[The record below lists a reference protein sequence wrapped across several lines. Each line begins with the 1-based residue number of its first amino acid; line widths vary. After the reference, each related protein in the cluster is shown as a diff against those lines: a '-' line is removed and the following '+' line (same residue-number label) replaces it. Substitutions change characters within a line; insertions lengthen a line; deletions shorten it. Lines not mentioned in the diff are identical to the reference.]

1 VTFFNP
7 SMRSLLYLRTLL
19 LLAFS
24 LLLSEYAMATHIRA
38 GEITARRVD
47 PQSFTYEIT
56 LTGYADR
63 DSQVIFGS
71 NGTLDFGDGTSLVIN
86 NDGNT
91 QPGDP
96 NYVSREP
103 LTADTWVYV
112 LKVRHT
118 FPSART
124 YVVSFREFYRNENVL
139 NMDNSVNMPFYIE
152 TVIVIDPFIGV
163 NNTPQLLV
171 PPVDKAAVGKLYLHN
186 PGAYDID
193 GDSLSYR
200 LVICQQDNN
209 VPVANYRFPPNTF
222 PEGDPRNGTSLT
234 GGEPFLTLDEL
245 TGDLVWNTPGTR
257 GEYNVA
263 FVVEEWRKIQGKYY
277 SLGYVTRD
285 MQIIVED
292 TDNNPPVLEI
302 PEDIC
307 VVAGQKIEEVIRV
320 TDPDGDNVDL
330 FAYGGVF
337 DLGATFAGGTNL
349 ATPAASTFTWQ
360 TECIDV
366 RSQPYQVV
374 FRARDLRGGGVSLTD
389 IKTWNIR
396 VVAPPPVVESLE
408 PVGSRAI
415 EVNFNRNSYACSQAQ
430 FMQVWRREG
439 SANVPLDTCI
449 TGMPAGYGYELVD
462 VRAFN
467 RFPFVDDANGR
478 GLKPG
483 ATYCYR
489 FVAVLPEPNGGES
502 LRSEEMCVTL
512 PAKIPLITNV
522 SIEETAETGGEIL
535 VRWMPGPDIDAAE
548 VRPPYSYDL
557 YRAEGFEGGSYT
569 LVADN
574 ITDTVFVDAAS
585 ELNTRDQVYNY
596 YVMLHDASGTAVDS
610 SSTASTVRLTP
621 VPGVDNIT
629 IQWQAQVPWSNAVEA
644 YPLHDIYRNHVD
656 PADPDRLVLI
666 AQVNVVRGGGPNN
679 TSRFSYTDTGAD
691 AGTGPLLDDVEYC
704 YLVVT
709 SGSYSNPQV
718 PEPLLNKSQRICSF
732 LKDEVPPCPPLEFV
746 LSNLT
751 SCEEVIQN
759 TDCGVNVFT
768 NILDWNANT
777 DAACGN
783 DLAYWQVYYSY
794 DGTDFEVVGTPTDS
808 RFEHTMEDNMAGFYY
823 IRAVDTSGNLSDSSN
838 VVMRDNCPNYW
849 LPNVLTRNNDGLNE
863 ELRPALPNQIPEA
876 PGSHCARFVES
887 VKFTVYNR
895 WGKEVYS
902 YSSAER
908 AEPDIY
914 IRWKGRGN
922 NGELLSNGTYYY
934 VVEVTYRV
942 LDPDKRHQQIKGW
955 VQLMGDGTTDTQ

>member
-1 VTFFNP
+1 
-7 SMRSLLYLRTLL
+7 MALSLFLVESAL
-19 LLAFS
+19 
-24 LLLSEYAMATHIRA
+24 ATHIRA

-56 LTGYADR
+56 LRGYTDT
-63 DSQVIFGS
+63 DSNILFGGT
-71 NGTLDFGDGTSLVIN
+71 GTLNFGDGTSLTVN
-86 NDGNT
+86 NDGDDIPRT
-91 QPGDP
+91 
-96 NYVSREP
+96 RITE
-103 LTADTWVYV
+103 DTWLYE
-112 LKVRHT
+112 LMVRHT

-124 YVVSFREFYRNENVL
+124 YVISFMEVYRNPGIL
-139 NMDNSVNMPFYIE
+139 NMNASEQMPFYIE

-171 PPVDKAAVGKLYLHN
+171 PPVDKGAVDKLYLHN

-200 LVICQQDNN
+200 LVICRQDSDE
-209 VPVANYRFPPNTF
+209 PVANYRFPHETYP
-222 PEGDPRNGTSLT
+222 PGDPRNGTT
-234 GGEPFLTLDEL
+234 VNGEPPILTLDEI
-245 TGDLVWNTPGTR
+245 TGDLVWNSPGTC
-257 GEYNVA
+257 GEYNIA
-263 FVVEEWRKIQGKYY
+263 FVVEEWRKINGKYY
-277 SLGYVTRD
+277 TLGYVTRD
-285 MQIIVED
+285 MQIIVEC

-307 VVAGQKIEEVIRV
+307 IVAGQKLEEIIRV

-337 DLGATFAGGTNL
+337 NLGATFEGGTNMT
-349 ATPAASTFTWQ
+349 TPAQSTFSWQ

-366 RSQPYQVV
+366 RTQPYQVV

-389 IKTWNIR
+389 IKTWNIT

-408 PVGSRAI
+408 PVGSRAV
-415 EVNFNRNSYACSQAQ
+415 EVNFDRSSYACSQAQ

-449 TGMPAGYGYELVD
+449 TGMPPGYGYELVD

-467 RFPFVDDANGR
+467 RFPFVDDAGGA

-489 FVAVLPEPNGGES
+489 FVAVFPEPNGGES
-502 LRSEEMCVTL
+502 LRSEEMCITL
-512 PAKIPLITNV
+512 PAKVPLITNV
-522 SIEETAETGGEIL
+522 SIEETAETDGEIL

-548 VRPPYSYDL
+548 VVPPYSYDL
-557 YRAEGFEGGSYT
+557 YRAEGYQAGSYT

-574 ITDTVFVDAAS
+574 ITDTVFIDQS
-585 ELNTRDQVYNY
+585 SDLNTKDQVYNY

-610 SSTASTVRLTP
+610 SSTASTVRLDP

-644 YPLHDIYRNHVD
+644 YPLHDIYRNQVD

-666 AQVNVVRGGGPNN
+666 ARVDAVRSG
-679 TSRFSYTDTGAD
+679 FSYTDTGAD
-691 AGTGPLLDDVEYC
+691 AGTGPLVDDVEYC
-704 YLVVT
+704 YVVIT

-732 LKDEVPPCPPLEFV
+732 LKDEVPPCPPLEFE
-746 LSNLT
+746 LSSLT
-751 SCEEVIQN
+751 SCEEVIQS
-759 TDCGVNVFT
+759 TACGDNMFENV
-768 NILDWNANT
+768 LEWQANT
-777 DAACGN
+777 DAVCGD
-783 DLAYWQVYYSY
+783 DLSHWQVYYSY
-794 DGTDFEVVGTPTDS
+794 DGSAFEVIGTSTTN
-808 RFEHTMEDNMAGFYY
+808 RFVHVMEDNMAGFYY
-823 IRAVDTSGNLSDSSN
+823 IRAVDRSGNLSDSSN

-849 LPNVLTRNNDGLNE
+849 LPNVITRNGDGLNE
-863 ELRPALPNQIPEA
+863 ELRPALPNQLPPPPPE
-876 PGSHCARFVES
+876 HCPRFVES

-895 WGKEVYS
+895 WGKEVYYYTS
-902 YSSAER
+902 DVKV
-908 AEPDIY
+908 EPDIY
-914 IRWKGRGN
+914 IRWKGVGS

-934 VVEVTYRV
+934 EVEVTYRV
-942 LDPDKRHQQIKGW
+942 LDPEKRNQTMKGW
-955 VQLMGDGTTDTQ
+955 VYIVDSGT